1 MTELLPCP
9 FCGSKNITQKVSQ
22 RFPDFFTVII
32 GCADC
37 PGSPLEIGKTKE
49 EAEQKACKLWNT
61 RHYLPEVMQAMERMK
76 PLKPRY
82 QYQDIRTRHGYC
94 TCGNNV
100 IEEHKNCHQCGQAL
114 DWEE

>member
-76 PLKPRY
+76 PKKTYLGECLTHVCPECMADVGKYYRF
-82 QYQDIRTRHGYC
+82 
-94 TCGNNV
+94 
-100 IEEHKNCHQCGQAL
+100 CHICGQAL